1 LLDVG
6 GKNLNLVKAGV
17 DIAELHAIKGVSV
30 LDAEAY
36 ELSFVVAAKSRL
48 VFVVDHILV

>member
-6 GKNLNLVKAGV
+6 GKKLYLIKAGV
-17 DIAELHAIKGVSV
+17 DIAELHAIKGVSMV
-30 LDAEAY
+30 YGEAY

-48 VFVVDHILV
+48 VLAVDHILV